1 VNALRADEYL
11 DQIAKIDAIVINK
24 SEESKKLDDE
34 YKRLKALAS
43 GLGGF
48 SVSERVQSTRDLQKN
63 AHMIIDYVDI
73 EQEIKKIMREIDELK
88 RKRAEIIKNI
98 ERLPSAEY
106 KVIYALFV
114 QDCTLKEVAYKCQKS
129 YEWVKQKK
137 ARGLKLIQTMIDAPI
152 SYA

>member
-106 KVIYALFV
+106 KVIYALYVKDF
-114 QDCTLKEVAYKCQKS
+114 TLKEVAYNCKKS
-129 YEWVKQKK
+129 YEWAKEKK
-137 ARGLKLIQTMIDAPI
+137 RKGLTLIQTMIDAPN
-152 SYA
+152 SDA

>member
-1 VNALRADEYL
+1 MKAVEYL
-11 DQIAKIDAIVINK
+11 DQIKKIDAIIINK
-24 SEESKKLDDE
+24 GEEYQHYVE
-34 YKRLKALAS
+34 LAS

-48 SVSERVQSTRDLQKN
+48 SVSERVQSSRNLQQIPN
-63 AHMIIDYVDI
+63 AIIKYVDV
-73 EQEIKKIMREIDELK
+73 EREINELK

-106 KVIYALFV
+106 KVIYALYV
-114 QDCTLKEVAYKCQKS
+114 QDYTLKEVAYKCQKS

-137 ARGLKLIQTMIDAPI
+137 ARGLKLIQAMIDAPI